1 MSKETGNG
9 IANGVLEKTLEGG
22 ALVCSGEK
30 GLVHEA
36 SLVVWSTKYFLQKYI
51 T

>member
-9 IANGVLEKTLEGG
+9 IANGFQVEKTLEGG

-30 GLVHEA
+30 GLV
-36 SLVVWSTKYFLQKYI
+36 
-51 T
+51 